1 MNTKIGTLSESSLH
15 AALRDFYSQ
24 PGDVVEAKVGRY
36 VVDIQRGDR
45 IIEIQTGNF
54 ASLRR
59 KLPAL
64 LEKYDVCLVYPI
76 PYERHILRI
85 AKDGVTQTSHRKSPK
100 RGRVEDVFSELLYIP
115 VIETHE
121 RFRLDVV
128 MVKDEVVWVDDGLGS
143 WTRKKWSIADRK
155 LLAVLEC
162 HPFRQASDYLRLLP
176 AGLPQSFTV
185 KKVAQADYLP
195 GHVAQKMVYCLCKM
209 GILRQVGMQQRSKLY
224 SVNL

>member
-1 MNTKIGTLSESSLH
+1 MNTRIGTLRESSLH
-15 AALRDFYSQ
+15 AALRDFYCR
-24 PGDVVEAKVGRY
+24 PGDAVETKVGGY
-36 VVDIQRGDR
+36 LVDILSGDR

-64 LEKYDVCLVYPI
+64 LENHDVCLVYPV

-85 AKDGVTQTSHRKSPK
+85 AKDGVTQSGYRKSPK
-100 RGRVEDVFSELLYIP
+100 KGRVEEIFAELLYIP
-115 VIETHE
+115 VIAMHE
-121 RFRLDVV
+121 RFYLDVV

-162 HPFRQASDYLRLLP
+162 HSFRQASDYLRLLP
-176 AGLPQSFTV
+176 ADLPQSFTV
-185 KKVAQADYLP
+185 KKVAQAGNLP
-195 GHVAQKMVYCLCKM
+195 GRVAQKMVYCLCKM
-209 GILRQVGMQQRSKLY
+209 GILRQVGKQQRSKLY